1 MLTRAGCTLER
12 AEPRT
17 ARAALS
23 LLPLPPPQLIHSVPR
38 RRVRLGEGLSGLP
51 PPHFSAKGGD
61 PLLSF
66 EVSGQRVEVNVCSS
80 GPGGAKPNL

>member
-1 MLTRAGCTLER
+1 MLTRRLHPGKSRAPHGAGCLF
-12 AEPRT
+12 P
-17 ARAALS
+17 S
-23 LLPLPPPQLIHSVPR
+23 PPP
-38 RRVRLGEGLSGLP
+38 P
-51 PPHFSAKGGD
+51 PPAHSFGPSAPGAARGGAQRPFPPRHFSAKGGD